1 MPFAL
6 FGQIDSLNL
15 LECFDL
21 SENSHPLYKQKQLN
35 DQITEARSSNL
46 SKLWLPSL
54 SVEGQATYQSDVVEV
69 DFGNF
74 LPQQIPAFSATHD
87 QYKIYMS
94 LEQKIFDG
102 GIIKQQ
108 KALENSTYLVN
119 QQQLEVNFHQTKQQ
133 VAAVF
138 FSIVSLTE
146 NIKLF
151 EVLKNDLTE
160 RYKSIE
166 VAVENGSV
174 LLSNALVLK
183 AEILKIEQ
191 QISELQNRKMAQA
204 EILSMLTGMDI
215 KDQTVFEWP
224 GEIITDTTGSR
235 PEIVLLDLQKEL
247 ANSGLSVEKSLNK
260 PKVFAFSQ
268 AGYGKPGLNMLNT
281 EFDTYYIIGVGL
293 KWKFYDWG
301 ELKNKKRIAEY
312 QKNTIDLKK
321 DDLNR
326 NISIALQNE
335 LANIENYNDA
345 IRRDEE
351 IISMRKEI
359 VKSALVQ
366 FENGTITANQ
376 YLTESNAEL
385 QAKIQL
391 ETHKILLAQSQIN
404 YMLIKGDI

>member
-21 SENSHPLYKQKQLN
+21 SENSHPLYKQKKLN